1 MAVRAPP
8 TCRKPVGD
16 GANRSFIGRGV
27 YTIVRM
33 RDQRGFSLV
42 ELLVAF
48 LILTLVITMSLAAF
62 LERSRR
68 LQQASEIVLAYQAL
82 ANEAEYRRRIDYGD
96 LETAEPEFRS
106 STEILA
112 PLEPFATIVTVT
124 PSKPGVKNVLMTIRW
139 RNGERQARLELV
151 RVDTGGTNLW

>member
-1 MAVRAPP
+1 
-8 TCRKPVGD
+8 
-16 GANRSFIGRGV
+16 
-27 YTIVRM
+27 M

-68 LQQASEIVLAYQAL
+68 LQQASEIILAYQAL
-82 ANEAEYRRRIDYGD
+82 ANEAEYRRRIDYQD
-96 LETAEPEFRS
+96 LETAEVEFRS

-112 PLEPFATIVTVT
+112 PLQPFATIVSVT
-124 PSKPGVKNVLMTIRW
+124 QSKPGVKNVLMTIRW

-151 RVDTGGTNLW
+151 RADTGGTNLW

>member
-1 MAVRAPP
+1 
-8 TCRKPVGD
+8 
-16 GANRSFIGRGV
+16 
-27 YTIVRM
+27 M

-68 LQQASEIVLAYQAL
+68 LQQASEIILAYQAL

-112 PLEPFATIVTVT
+112 PLAPFATIVTVT

-151 RVDTGGTNLW
+151 RVYTGGTNLW